1 MPKRE
6 GFMIRRLIPAALA
19 FSLVA
24 WSPAQPDLRL
34 CNRMSYVVDAAIG
47 FEDKTAAATRGW
59 FRIEPGQCRIV
70 LQGTLDAERVYLH
83 ARALE
88 VYGGSPL
95 APSGHADLCVSTG
108 NFVIAAARS
117 CRSDQKLA
125 RFTEVR
131 PTESEQGMTASLA
144 EEGDYNDEQARLAGI
159 QRLLVLA
166 GYDANPIDG
175 VQGRKTEAALAQFI
189 NDRKLT
195 ADAPAAA
202 NFFDV
207 LIDAALKPEGA
218 GFSWCNETAQSVMA
232 AVGIE
237 DKGAIITRG
246 WYRLEPG
253 RCLRPDISPQM
264 RRLYSFAEAID
275 AQGGAVRH
283 GDKPLAWG
291 GDTVLCT
298 REAKFEL
305 NEHRDCAARGLT
317 SAGFALIE
325 LTRGGTTVRLRE
337 P

>member
-1 MPKRE
+1 
-6 GFMIRRLIPAALA
+6 MIRRLVSPALA
-19 FSLVA
+19 LTVLSLA
-24 WSPAQPDLRL
+24 PAHADLRL
-34 CNRMSYVVDAAIG
+34 CNRTSYVVDAAIG
-47 FEDKTAAATRGW
+47 FEDKAAAATRGW
-59 FRIEPGQCRIV
+59 FRIEPGQCRVV
-70 LQGTLDAERVYLH
+70 LRGTLDADRVYLH

-88 VYGGSPL
+88 LYGGAPL
-95 APSGHADLCVSTG
+95 APSGHADLCVAGG

-117 CRSDQKLA
+117 CRSGQKLA
-125 RFTEVR
+125 RFTEVK
-131 PTESEQGMTASLA
+131 PAETEQGLTASLA
-144 EEGDYNDEQARLAGI
+144 EEADYNDEQARLAGI
-159 QRLLVLA
+159 QRLLALA

-175 VQGRKTEAALAQFI
+175 VQGRKTEAALAQFV

-195 ADAPAAA
+195 ADAAAAA

-207 LIDAALKPEGA
+207 LIETALKPEGS

-232 AVGIE
+232 ALGVE

-253 RCLRPDISPQM
+253 RCVRPDISAAV

-275 AQGGAVRH
+275 AQGGAVRR

-298 REAKFEL
+298 REVKFEL
-305 NEHRDCAARGLT
+305 SEHRDCAARGLT

-325 LTRGGTTVRLRE
+325 LTRGGATVRFRE

>member
-1 MPKRE
+1 
-6 GFMIRRLIPAALA
+6 MICRLIAAAFA
-19 FSLVA
+19 FSLVPL
-24 WSPAQPDLRL
+24 WPAQADLRL

-47 FEDKTAAATRGW
+47 FEDRTAAATRGW
-59 FRIEPGQCRIV
+59 FRIEPGQCRVV

-83 ARALE
+83 ARALD

-95 APSGHADLCVSTG
+95 PPSGHADLCVSTG

-117 CRSDQKLA
+117 CRSGQRLA
-125 RFTEVR
+125 RFTEVK
-131 PTESEQGMTASLA
+131 PTETEQGPTASLA
-144 EEGDYNDEQARLAGI
+144 EEADYNDEQARLAGI
-159 QRLLVLA
+159 QRLLVLS

-175 VQGRKTEAALAQFI
+175 VQGRKTEAALAQFV

-195 ADAPAAA
+195 ADATAAP
-202 NFFDV
+202 NFFEV
-207 LIDAALKPEGA
+207 LIEAALKPEGS

-232 AVGIE
+232 ALGVE
-237 DKGAIITRG
+237 EKGVIVTRG

-253 RCLRPDISPQM
+253 RCLRPDISGQV
-264 RRLYSFAEAID
+264 RHVYSFAEAID
-275 AQGGAVRH
+275 AQGSPFRR

-317 SAGFALIE
+317 SAGFAPIE
-325 LTRGGTTVRLRE
+325 LPRGGTTVRLRE

>member
-1 MPKRE
+1 
-6 GFMIRRLIPAALA
+6 MIRRLIAAAFA
-19 FSLVA
+19 FSLA
-24 WSPAQPDLRL
+24 TLSPAQADLRL

-47 FEDKTAAATRGW
+47 FEDKAAAATRGW
-59 FRIEPGQCRIV
+59 FRIEPGQCRVV

-83 ARALE
+83 ARALD

-95 APSGHADLCVSTG
+95 PPSGHADLCVSTG

-117 CRSDQKLA
+117 CRSGQRLA
-125 RFTEVR
+125 RFTEVK
-131 PTESEQGMTASLA
+131 PTETEQGPTASLA
-144 EEGDYNDEQARLAGI
+144 EEADYNDEQARLAGI

-166 GYDANPIDG
+166 GYDASPIDG
-175 VQGRKTEAALAQFI
+175 VQGRKTEAALAQFV

-195 ADAPAAA
+195 ADATAAP
-202 NFFDV
+202 NFFEV
-207 LIDAALKPEGA
+207 LIEAALKPEGG

-232 AVGIE
+232 ALGVE
-237 DKGAIITRG
+237 EKGAIVTRG

-253 RCLRPDISPQM
+253 RCLRPDVSGQA
-264 RRLYSFAEAID
+264 RRVYSFAEAID
-275 AQGGAVRH
+275 AQGSPVRR

-291 GDTVLCT
+291 GDTMLCT

-317 SAGFALIE
+317 AAGFAPIE
-325 LTRGGTTVRLRE
+325 LPRGGTTLRLRE

>member
-1 MPKRE
+1 
-6 GFMIRRLIPAALA
+6 MIRRLIAAAFA
-19 FSLVA
+19 FSLVPL
-24 WSPAQPDLRL
+24 WPAQADLRL

-47 FEDKTAAATRGW
+47 FEDKAAAATRGW
-59 FRIEPGQCRIV
+59 FRIEPGQCRVV

-83 ARALE
+83 ARALD

-95 APSGHADLCVSTG
+95 PPSGHADLCVSTG

-117 CRSDQKLA
+117 CRSGQRLA
-125 RFTEVR
+125 RFTEVK
-131 PTESEQGMTASLA
+131 PTETEQGPTASLA
-144 EEGDYNDEQARLAGI
+144 EEADYNDEQARLAGI
-159 QRLLVLA
+159 QRLLVLS

-175 VQGRKTEAALAQFI
+175 VQGRKTEAALAQFV

-195 ADAPAAA
+195 ADATAAP
-202 NFFDV
+202 NFFEV
-207 LIDAALKPEGA
+207 LIEAALKPEGS

-232 AVGIE
+232 ALGVE
-237 DKGAIITRG
+237 EKGAIVTRG

-253 RCLRPDISPQM
+253 RCLRPDISGQV
-264 RRLYSFAEAID
+264 RRVYSFAEAID
-275 AQGGAVRH
+275 AQGSPVRR

-305 NEHRDCAARGLT
+305 NEHRDCVARGLT
-317 SAGFALIE
+317 SAGFAPIE
-325 LTRGGTTVRLRE
+325 LPRGGTTVRLRE

>member
-1 MPKRE
+1 
-6 GFMIRRLIPAALA
+6 MIRRLVPPALA
-19 FSLVA
+19 LTVLSLA
-24 WSPAQPDLRL
+24 PAHADLRL

-70 LQGTLDAERVYLH
+70 LQGTLDADRVYLH
-83 ARALE
+83 ARALD

-95 APSGHADLCVSTG
+95 APGGHADLCVTGG

-117 CRSDQKLA
+117 CRSGQNLA
-125 RFTEVR
+125 RFTEVK
-131 PTESEQGMTASLA
+131 PAETEQGLTASLA
-144 EEGDYNDEQARLAGI
+144 EEADYNDEQARLAGI

-175 VQGRKTEAALAQFI
+175 VQGPKTEGALAQFVK
-189 NDRKLT
+189 DRKLA
-195 ADAPAAA
+195 ADAAAAA

-207 LIDAALKPEGA
+207 LIEAALKPEGA

-232 AVGIE
+232 ALGVE

-253 RCLRPDISPQM
+253 RCVRPDIAGAV
-264 RRLYSFAEAID
+264 RRIYSFAEAID
-275 AQGGAVRH
+275 AQGGAVKR

-317 SAGFALIE
+317 SAGFAVIE
-325 LTRGGTTVRLRE
+325 LTRSGATVRFRE

>member
-1 MPKRE
+1 
-6 GFMIRRLIPAALA
+6 MIRRLIAAAFA
-19 FSLVA
+19 FSLVPL
-24 WSPAQPDLRL
+24 WPAQADLRL

-47 FEDKTAAATRGW
+47 FEDRTAAATRGW
-59 FRIEPGQCRIV
+59 FRIEPGQCRVV

-83 ARALE
+83 ARALD

-95 APSGHADLCVSTG
+95 PPSGHADLCVSTG

-117 CRSDQKLA
+117 CRSGQRLA
-125 RFTEVR
+125 RFTEVK
-131 PTESEQGMTASLA
+131 PTETEQGPTASLA
-144 EEGDYNDEQARLAGI
+144 EEADYNDEQARLAGI
-159 QRLLVLA
+159 QRLLVLS

-175 VQGRKTEAALAQFI
+175 VQGRKTEAALAQFV

-195 ADAPAAA
+195 ADATAAP
-202 NFFDV
+202 NFFEV
-207 LIDAALKPEGA
+207 LIEAALKPEGS

-232 AVGIE
+232 ALGVE
-237 DKGAIITRG
+237 EKGAIVTRG

-253 RCLRPDISPQM
+253 RCLRPDISGQV
-264 RRLYSFAEAID
+264 RRVYSFAEAID
-275 AQGGAVRH
+275 AQGSPVRR

-305 NEHRDCAARGLT
+305 NEHRDCVARGLT
-317 SAGFALIE
+317 SAGFAPIE
-325 LTRGGTTVRLRE
+325 LPRGGTTVRLRE